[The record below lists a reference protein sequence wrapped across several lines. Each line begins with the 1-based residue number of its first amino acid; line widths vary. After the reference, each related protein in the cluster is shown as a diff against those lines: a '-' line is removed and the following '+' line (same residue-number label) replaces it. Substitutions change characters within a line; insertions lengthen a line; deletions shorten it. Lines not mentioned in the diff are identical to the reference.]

1 MNTEEHK
8 KGTLGVDVCRN
19 LLLNARLEISIIKHC
34 PVINSCFY
42 IPEALY

>member
-8 KGTLGVDVCRN
+8 KETLDVCRN

-42 IPEALY
+42 IPEALH